1 MIRKLVCRSVNANI
15 YRTTKNQCS
24 LAYIHK
30 NLLILWKLELREKE
44 QKRERERTIKEGNE
58 NYKKK
63 IKLIS
68 FRLYIHIYELM
79 HHLERTDIN
88 RYIRKYKNKNA

>member
-1 MIRKLVCRSVNANI
+1 M
-15 YRTTKNQCS
+15 
-24 LAYIHK
+24 
-30 NLLILWKLELREKE
+30 WKLELTEKE

-79 HHLERTDIN
+79 HHRARTDIN
-88 RYIRKYKNKNA
+88 RYMRTRENIKIRTRNL